1 MADESP
7 KPDVKH
13 IVVTRSVGVCDR
25 GEKAEPAWRS
35 DSKSFVLNDK
45 GRAG

>member
-1 MADESP
+1 MPDDK
-7 KPDVKH
+7 KPEVKH
-13 IVVTRSVGVCDR
+13 IVITRPVGVCDR

-35 DSKSFVLNDK
+35 DAKDFVLNDK

>member
-1 MADESP
+1 MADDK
-7 KPDVKH
+7 KPEVKH
-13 IVVTRSVGVCDR
+13 IVITRPVGVSDR

-35 DSKSFVLNDK
+35 DSRDFKLNDK